1 MCLTAHLPALP
12 VPGGAIPPSH
22 YKIYISICHISTPH
36 LFRQASA
43 RWALTLE
50 PPTPSLPRWEAEPS
64 VVHLGLQVLPTRGK
78 STAFIRPSTRK
89 KIHTTPITH
98 ARREGPGPPSS
109 PDTRDLRREAEEKRD
124 TPGRPASGTPPGR
137 SVVARHAW
145 WPTWPEGWGA
155 RAPGP
160 PLTSKHPAPR
170 TLV

>member
-1 MCLTAHLPALP
+1 MPFPPPIIKYISLYATYLHPIYSGRRLP
-12 VPGGAIPPSH
+12 VGPSPWSH
-22 YKIYISICHISTPH
+22 PRHPC
-36 LFRQASA
+36 L
-43 RWALTLE
+43 
-50 PPTPSLPRWEAEPS
+50 PPTPGRLPRWEAEPS